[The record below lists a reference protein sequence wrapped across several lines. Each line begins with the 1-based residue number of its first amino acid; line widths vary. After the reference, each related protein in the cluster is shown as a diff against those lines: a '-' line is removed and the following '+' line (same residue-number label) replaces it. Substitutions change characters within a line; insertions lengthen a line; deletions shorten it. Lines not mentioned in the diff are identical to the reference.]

1 MTRAKCTLKSSR
13 RTGGVTWT
21 SVDNDGAKA
30 VLKDKSF
37 YKYYREP
44 NSFIV
49 TFGSIERGTW
59 DVCGEQRACFFLLD
73 KRMTPTSP
81 LQTVLLYREG
91 VAWRSE
97 SLNISDM
104 PSLFGRKLKHPVN
117 CVAEHFHAK
126 GKSMILLPDADVGWA
141 DRPQCHDFADEVAV
155 VQTCPEKCGALWSS
169 ATQLMRGIKMLDF
182 TEENSFEEIYD
193 C

>member
-1 MTRAKCTLKSSR
+1 MIFLTIGSPHP
-13 RTGGVTWT
+13 
-21 SVDNDGAKA
+21 
-30 VLKDKSF
+30 
-37 YKYYREP
+37 YYSLR
-44 NSFIV
+44 
-49 TFGSIERGTW
+49 
-59 DVCGEQRACFFLLD
+59 
-73 KRMTPTSP
+73 
-81 LQTVLLYREG
+81 LLYRDG

-141 DRPQCHDFADEVAV
+141 DRSQCHDFADEVAV

-169 ATQLMRGIKMLDF
+169 ANQLMRGGLVAKHATLLLR
-182 TEENSFEEIYD
+182 
-193 C
+193 